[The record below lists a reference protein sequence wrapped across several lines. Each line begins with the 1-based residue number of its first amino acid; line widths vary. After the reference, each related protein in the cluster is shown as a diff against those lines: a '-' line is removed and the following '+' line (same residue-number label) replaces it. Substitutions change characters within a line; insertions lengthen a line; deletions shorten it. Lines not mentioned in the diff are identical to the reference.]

1 LNQARRTYFI
11 RVTNV
16 GIFNAL
22 VAAADHYAADR
33 GVSFEA
39 RRSRG
44 YYELVTNSTALWHEI
59 YLYGQMLAQAQDETI
74 EGGELTA

>member
-1 LNQARRTYFI
+1 MYFL
-11 RVTNV
+11 RVTSV

-22 VAAADHYAADR
+22 VSSAEERAELHGAVY
-33 GVSFEA
+33 EA

-44 YYELVTNSTALWHEI
+44 YYELVTPSESLWREL

-74 EGGELTA
+74 EGGEELTN